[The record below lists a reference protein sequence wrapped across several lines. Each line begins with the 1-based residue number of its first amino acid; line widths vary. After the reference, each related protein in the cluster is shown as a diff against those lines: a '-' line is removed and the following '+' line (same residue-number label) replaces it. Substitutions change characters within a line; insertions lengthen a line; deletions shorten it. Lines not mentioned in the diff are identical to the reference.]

1 MTVLFR
7 SAAGP
12 LEGFTRATFRVA
24 INDDGVGELT
34 APGDVIDSISGSIEC
49 AVDGVTVFR
58 WTPEERRVESRD
70 TELVTLSGRG
80 RAAALERAIVLPV
93 GYPAFTTR
101 TRTET
106 GAPLAVFSVLLA
118 EAQARGRVTDLN
130 PTWTATE
137 DSKGA
142 PWTETVQVQFEPG
155 NDLRAVLSNL
165 TEVEGAEWIVRA
177 NGDIDVAPQIGDDR
191 SSEVVLFYGYD
202 QVSRNRRSS
211 GRDQRQTVFIEAS
224 TGVSESVN
232 GADVDAGEIWLEAQ
246 DYADPVSRQT
256 LADKVAL
263 KLSLPNEEVNVRVAA
278 DVGAFTRFGPGDIVS
293 VDSGSGPF
301 EQVRVVGL
309 AVDVTPDRERFEAT
323 LVSEVALFQ
332 QKIERAIEAQA
343 DVKLA
348 ASPSIQRRHGL
359 VTADKF
365 LSGAVGTDVAISSEN
380 YTPGVDGWAILG
392 NGNAEFNDAVFRG
405 DLESVNYDPGVAGWQ
420 ILNNGQ
426 AEFNDTVTINGTIN
440 ATDGSIGGFTIA
452 ADKLQGNLGT
462 GNGEIAGGLL
472 AGCRLLG
479 GSLQIGGA
487 SGVNANGSDGFW
499 SGAAT
504 FGNAPFSVDLDGN
517 LVATNATISG
527 TVDAATI
534 TGSTITG
541 SSISAA
547 GGAVNIGLL
556 GIELVTGG
564 FALNAIRWTNGGV
577 LWSNNPG
584 QFIVSAGSI
593 SNLSTGTLDVR
604 AGTISLSGGI
614 QLSGDAL
621 LLAGRT
627 FEIGTNS
634 LIFARNSDT
643 NPAATTPRAV
653 LNWST
658 PRITVIS
665 QNDAPAVFGRNSNGT
680 VVNFRR
686 SGSTVGNITVTATN
700 TSYLTSS
707 DVRAKTDIENMAGSL
722 DTLQALR
729 PVTYRWKI
737 EPDGEPVHGLIAHEL
752 QAVVPS
758 AVFGEPDAVD
768 EDGEPLLQQVDYSKL
783 VPLLI
788 GAVQE
793 LADRVDSIEQ
803 GE

>member
-7 SAAGP
+7 SDAGP

-34 APGDVIDSISGSIEC
+34 ATADVIDGISGPIEC

-93 GYPAFTTR
+93 GYPAFTSR

-118 EAQARGRVTDLN
+118 EAQARGRVTDLS
-130 PTWTATE
+130 PTWTDTE

-142 PWTETVQVQFEPG
+142 PWTETVSVQFAPG
-155 NDLRAVLSNL
+155 NDLRAILSNL

-177 NGDIDVAPQIGDDR
+177 NGDIDVAPQLGDDR

-202 QVSRNRRSS
+202 QVSRSRRSS
-211 GRDQRQTVFIEAS
+211 DRDRRQTVFIEAS

-232 GADVDAGEIWLEAQ
+232 SADVDAGEIWLEAQ

-263 KLSLPNEEVNVRVAA
+263 KLSLADEEVNVRVAA

-293 VDSGSGPF
+293 VDSGAGPF

-323 LVSEVALFQ
+323 LVSEVTLYQ
-332 QKIERAIEAQA
+332 QKIERAIETQA
-343 DVKLA
+343 DVRLA

-365 LSGAVGTDVAISSEN
+365 LSGAVGADVAISSEN
-380 YTPGVDGWAILG
+380 FVPGVDGWAILG

-405 DLESVNYDPGVAGWQ
+405 DLESVNYDPGVDGWRLGLNGFAELNDAIFRGDLESSNFVTGTSGWQ
-420 ILNNGQ
+420 LTNAGDFEVSGGIFRG
-426 AEFNDTVTINGTIN
+426 TVEASVIQGSQFI
-440 ATDGSIGGFTIA
+440 APPVSISSSGISIGP
-452 ADKLQGNLGT
+452 GT
-462 GNGEIAGGLL
+462 GVG
-472 AGCRLLG
+472 
-479 GSLQIGGA
+479 
-487 SGVNANGSDGFW
+487 
-499 SGAAT
+499 
-504 FGNAPFSVDLDGN
+504 
-517 LVATNATISG
+517 
-527 TVDAATI
+527 
-534 TGSTITG
+534 
-541 SSISAA
+541 
-547 GGAVNIGLL
+547 
-556 GIELVTGG
+556 
-564 FALNAIRWTNGGV
+564 NAIRW
-577 LWSNNPG
+577 
-584 QFIVSAGSI
+584 
-593 SNLSTGTLDVR
+593 LDPN
-604 AGTISLSGGI
+604 AGTEQGRIFGTDLNGINVTSQIGLQLFTASNAPVGNINISPREGFGNTNMLGTTNINQLVTTFSSTFNGTAQFNSSVNMSGATTINTLTTGNTF
-614 QLSGDAL
+614 LNNFA
-621 LLAGRT
+621 T
-627 FEIGTNS
+627 FELGFNS
-634 LIFARNSDT
+634 LIFARDSNT
-643 NPAATTPRAV
+643 NPAVQTPRAI

-665 QNDAPAVFGRNSNGT
+665 QNAAPAVFGRNSNGT

-686 SGSTVGNITVTATN
+686 SGASRGTIVVTTVG
-700 TSYLTSS
+700 TSYNTTSDERIKTEIS
-707 DVRAKTDIENMAGSL
+707 DATDSINVLSRI
-722 DTLQALR
+722 R
-729 PVTYRWKI
+729 PVTHRWLN
-737 EPDGEPVHGLIAHEL
+737 EPDGDSVYGVIAHEL
-752 QAVVPS
+752 QEVIPY
-758 AVFGEPDAVD
+758 AVFGERNAVD

-793 LADRVDSIEQ
+793 LADRVDNIKQ